1 MQFRIIT
8 DEAHGF
14 VQNVLILYKNVLLRR
29 EKKALHRRAFSFM
42 LLAERKYPEGKN
54 ETIQ

>member
-1 MQFRIIT
+1 MT

-42 LLAERKYPEGKN
+42 LLAKRKTRREKS
-54 ETIQ
+54 ETVQ

>member
-1 MQFRIIT
+1 MT

-14 VQNVLILYKNVLLRR
+14 VQNVQILYKNVLLRR

-42 LLAERKYPEGKN
+42 LLAKRKTRREKS
-54 ETIQ
+54 ETVQ